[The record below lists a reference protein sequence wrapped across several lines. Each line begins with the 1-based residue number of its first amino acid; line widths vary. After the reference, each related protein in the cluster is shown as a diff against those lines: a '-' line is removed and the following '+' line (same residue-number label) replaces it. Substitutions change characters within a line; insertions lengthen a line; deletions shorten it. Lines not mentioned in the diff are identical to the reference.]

1 MKRNWKLLLCLLL
14 AAATLSA
21 CSGGGTPNE
30 VFPEVTQNLGPVTV
44 TPTPVPQQPAAD
56 MQPSGEMEGDT
67 GGQSIFDVNPYD
79 VLESDFTPEDA
90 LGEENYIDPNED
102 LYDTGAYAYA
112 TAYPY
117 AGSTPIPLN
126 PVDMPTP
133 TPRPSLSFTYGTYT
147 SASIGVSFEAPAGWL
162 VNESQSQVMV
172 LSEPEGQIKDGQQC
186 IITLSAEPVTGNYS
200 ENELKTQV
208 NQRLDAIG
216 GAEFDEW
223 KPSYTATRYMM
234 GSKGVY
240 ANYTGTLTNGTN
252 VGGRILYVCVDRVL
266 YGLEIVFPQ
275 GFKDDFLDVFGKIR
289 SSMKTN

>member
-21 CSGGGTPNE
+21 CSGGGNPNE
-30 VFPEVTQNLGPVTV
+30 VFPEVTQNLGPAAS
-44 TPTPVPQQPAAD
+44 TPTPEPQQPDAGTETG
-56 MQPSGEMEGDT
+56 GETGGNA
-67 GGQSIFDVNPYD
+67 GGQSIFDANPYD
-79 VLESDFTPEDA
+79 VLEPDFTPEDA
-90 LGEENYIDPNED
+90 LGEENYIDPNEN
-102 LYDTGAYAYA
+102 LYAAANA
-112 TAYPY
+112 TVYPY

-133 TPRPSLSFTYGTYT
+133 TPRPSLSFTYGSYT
-147 SASIGVSFEAPAGWL
+147 SASIGVSFEAPVGWM
-162 VNESQSQVMV
+162 VDESQPGVMV

-186 IITLSAEPVTGNYS
+186 VITLTAEPVTGNYS
-200 ENELKTQV
+200 ESELKTQV
-208 NQRLDAIG
+208 NQRLDTIG

-240 ANYTGTLTNGTN
+240 ANYTGSLTTGVN
-252 VGGRILYVCVDRVL
+252 VGGRILYVCIDRVL

-275 GFKDDFLDVFGKIR
+275 GFKDDYLDVFGKIR
-289 SSMKTN
+289 SSMKAN

>member
-30 VFPEVTQNLGPVTV
+30 VFPEVTQNLGPVTA
-44 TPTPVPQQPAAD
+44 TPTPVAQQQPQQPDAD
-56 MQPSGEMEGDT
+56 MQPSGDV
-67 GGQSIFDVNPYD
+67 GGQSIFDANPYD
-79 VLESDFTPEDA
+79 VLEPDFTPEDA
-90 LGEENYIDPNED
+90 LNEENYIDPDED
-102 LYDTGAYAYA
+102 LYAVDINANA
-112 TAYPY
+112 TVYPY

-133 TPRPSLSFTYGTYT
+133 TPRPALSFTYGAYT
-147 SASIGVSFEAPAGWL
+147 SASIGVSFEAPVGWQ
-162 VNESQSQVMV
+162 VDESQSQVMV

-186 IITLSAEPVTGNYS
+186 VITLSAEPVTGNYS
-200 ENELKTQV
+200 ESDLKSQV
-208 NQRLDAIG
+208 NQRLDTIG
-216 GAEFDEW
+216 GAEFDDW

-240 ANYTGTLTNGTN
+240 ANYTGTLTSGVN
-252 VGGRILYVCVDRVL
+252 VGGRILYVCIDRVL
-266 YGLEIVFPQ
+266 YGLEIIFPQ
-275 GFKDDFLDVFGKIR
+275 GFKDDYLDVFGKIR

>member
-30 VFPEVTQNLGPVTV
+30 VFPEVTQNLGPVTA
-44 TPTPVPQQPAAD
+44 TATPVASQPQQPDAD
-56 MQPSGEMEGDT
+56 MQPSGDI
-67 GGQSIFDVNPYD
+67 GGQSIFDANPYD
-79 VLESDFTPEDA
+79 VLEPDFTPEDA
-90 LGEENYIDPNED
+90 LKEENYIDPDED
-102 LYDTGAYAYA
+102 LYVADINA
-112 TAYPY
+112 TVYPY

-133 TPRPSLSFTYGTYT
+133 TPRPALSFTYGTYT
-147 SASIGVSFEAPAGWL
+147 SASIGVSFEAPVGWQ
-162 VNESQSQVMV
+162 VDESQSQVMV

-186 IITLSAEPVTGNYS
+186 VITLSAEPVTGNYS
-200 ENELKTQV
+200 ESDLKTQV
-208 NQRLDAIG
+208 NQRLDTIG

-240 ANYTGTLTNGTN
+240 ANYTGTLTSGVN
-252 VGGRILYVCVDRVL
+252 VGGRILYVCIDRVL

-275 GFKDDFLDVFGKIR
+275 GFKDDYLDVFGKIR